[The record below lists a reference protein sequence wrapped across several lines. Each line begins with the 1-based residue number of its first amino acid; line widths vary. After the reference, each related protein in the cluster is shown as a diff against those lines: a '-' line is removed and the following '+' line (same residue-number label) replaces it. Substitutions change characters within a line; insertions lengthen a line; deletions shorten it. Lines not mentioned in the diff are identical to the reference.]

1 MIGPRLKSI
10 VIENFRSLR
19 GKIAV
24 PLDAQVVLIHGTNG
38 MGKTSILS
46 AIELALTGKVAHLSD
61 GGEYYKS
68 YLTNLGSG
76 GGAISLTTSAPLY
89 EAGATDGVLV
99 FDDRDFKAQPL
110 LSPEQARFFSERC
123 YLPQAT
129 LGRLLEIYD
138 DQKADTNSPL
148 TLFVKELLGL
158 DPLDAL
164 VDGLDPA
171 FHVSRVRRIAPDYR
185 HLEEL
190 KQSLSGQ
197 MIASQRALSVATE
210 DAEARRI
217 SLNAMLAEMAGMAGR
232 AAAIVVTSTTQLD
245 DLSTRLKSDRDQD
258 GRMTELTRQRSDLRG
273 LLSRWQALP
282 IADISRDH
290 ASKQRA
296 DQIALEALAKWRAQD
311 GEKLENSVD
320 AVRAVF
326 ADVPALDD
334 GPERSRAEALR
345 RAAAEE
351 ARCEQLLKR
360 HRETI
365 DLTRQLR
372 IVEQRARSR
381 IDEINQELAGAVKD
395 AKALANALAGIVT
408 HIADETCPVCDR
420 NFSDLQSDPL
430 SVHVATKIAAL
441 TSEAGRLQALAAERA
456 DEDRRLVDA
465 QRQLLTSGNNELP
478 AQDVAEYAVR
488 QTRMADLSRQLR
500 DLSSVAAHG
509 TLLMINA
516 VAARH
521 ELTLARRSAE
531 QSVSLLPE
539 VQEAVLQA
547 TGREVSSYAGIDQA
561 IADAIQVVDAEVD
574 KAERLAVLRRE
585 SLTEIDRRIHD
596 LEGIRSMNLIHERNV
611 TRMEEV
617 KQALK
622 DVEATRTQ
630 AKLVSQAAEGV
641 RSAII
646 KKVFS
651 TSLNRIWRDLFVRLA
666 PSEQF
671 VPAFQLPTDRTGKIE
686 AILETLH
693 RSGQVSGSP
702 GAMLSQGNL
711 NTAALTL
718 FLALNL
724 SVPVRQPWL
733 VLDDPVQSMDD
744 VHIAQFAALLR
755 TLAKG
760 VGRQVIIAVHERA
773 LFDYLTLELSP
784 AFPGDSL
791 ITVEVTRNFEG
802 DAIAKPTAYSFEQDR
817 AIAA

>member
-46 AIELALTGKVAHLSD
+46 AIELALTGKVAHLSAE
-61 GGEYYKS
+61 GEYYKS

-76 GGAISLTTSAPLY
+76 GGTISLATSAPLHD
-89 EAGATDGVLV
+89 AGATDGALV

-110 LSPEQARFFSERC
+110 LRPEEARFFSERC

-138 DQKADTNSPL
+138 EQKADTTSPL

-164 VDGLDPA
+164 VDGLNPA

-197 MIASQRALSVATE
+197 ISARQRAISAATE
-210 DAEARRI
+210 DAEGRRI
-217 SLNAMLAEMAGMAGR
+217 HLNAMLAEMARLAGNQ
-232 AAAIVVTSTTQLD
+232 AAFVVTATTELTN
-245 DLSTRLKSDRDQD
+245 LCTALKADRDQD
-258 GRMTELTRQRSDLRG
+258 GRMTELSRKRLDLRG

-282 IADISRDH
+282 VADATRDQ

-296 DQIALEALAKWRAQD
+296 DQVAIETLATWRAQ
-311 GEKLENSVD
+311 GGAALEN
-320 AVRAVF
+320 AVGSARASF

-334 GPERSRAEALR
+334 GPERSRVEALR

-351 ARCEQLLKR
+351 ARCGQLLKR
-360 HRETI
+360 HNETI
-365 DLTRQLR
+365 DLAKQSR
-372 IVEQRARSR
+372 IVEKRARNR
-381 IDEINQELAGAVKD
+381 IDEINQELAGAVRD
-395 AKALANALAGIVT
+395 AKTLANALAGIVP
-408 HIADETCPVCDR
+408 HISDETCPVCDR
-420 NFSDLQSDPL
+420 DFSNQPGGPL
-430 SVHVATKIAAL
+430 SAHVAANIAAL

-456 DEDRRLVDA
+456 DENRRLVDA
-465 QRQLLTSGNNELP
+465 QRELLTWGSNELSIE
-478 AQDVAEYAVR
+478 DVAEYTVR
-488 QTRMADLSRQLR
+488 QAKMADLSQQLR
-500 DLSSVAAHG
+500 DLSSVATEG
-509 TLLMINA
+509 TLLMVNA
-516 VAARH
+516 TAARQQ
-521 ELTLARRSAE
+521 LTLARRSAE
-531 QSVSLLPE
+531 QVVSLLPE

-547 TGREVSSYAGIDQA
+547 TGREVSGYPGIDQA
-561 IADAIQVVDAEVD
+561 ITDAIQVVDAEIG
-574 KAERLAVLRRE
+574 KAERLAALRTE
-585 SLTEIDRRIHD
+585 SIVEADRRIQD
-596 LEGIRSMNLIHERNV
+596 LEGIRTMNSAQERSA
-611 TRMEEV
+611 RQLEEV

-622 DVEATRTQ
+622 DVDTTRTQ
-630 AKLVSQAAEGV
+630 AKLVSEAADEV

-646 KKVFS
+646 KEVFS

-671 VPAFQLPTDRTGKIE
+671 VPAFRLPRDRAGKIE
-686 AILETLH
+686 AVLETLH
-693 RSGQVSGSP
+693 RSGQTSGSP

-733 VLDDPVQSMDD
+733 ILDDPVQSMDD
-744 VHIAQFAALLR
+744 VHISQFAALLR

-760 VGRQVIIAVHERA
+760 VGRQVVVAVHERA

-784 AFPGDSL
+784 AFLGDSL
-791 ITVEVTRNFEG
+791 ITVEVTRSFEG
-802 DAIAKPTAYSFEQDR
+802 DAIAKPTAYSFERDR